1 MIPSIDKGICRDWR
15 WVMKLTKEGL
25 IQSKRQFRINVQMIS
40 SIDKMHLQRV
50 EMGDDGD
57 KGRTDTIQG
66 TI

>member
-1 MIPSIDKGICRDWR
+1 M
-15 WVMKLTKEGL
+15 VTKEGL

-57 KGRTDTIQG
+57 KGRTDKRDNLG
-66 TI
+66 KMFK

>member
-1 MIPSIDKGICRDWR
+1 M
-15 WVMKLTKEGL
+15 LTKEGL

-50 EMGDDGD
+50 EMGDEVD
-57 KGRTDTIQG
+57 KGRTDTIQE